1 MTRRASK
8 ASTSKVS
15 KSPTIRTPMKRPRG
29 DGGVA
34 QSPAKRPRQQEDKNK
49 NKIIFF
55 KPSGAGQ
62 ASTSKVT
69 SPKSPDGF
77 SGWTEEET
85 AFAAL
90 NASLTT

>member
-1 MTRRASK
+1 
-8 ASTSKVS
+8 
-15 KSPTIRTPMKRPRG
+15 MKRPRG

-55 KPSGAGQ
+55 KPSGASQ
-62 ASTSKVT
+62 ASSSKVSK
-69 SPKSPDGF
+69 SPTSPDGF

-85 AFAAL
+85 SVAAF
-90 NASLTT
+90 NASLRLQLSQQDMLSAEDNSKL